1 MTPSSID
8 ISFISCIIWLT
19 YMPLYRIQNGA
30 ENAKKTRTGQTSVLP
45 TIQPRIQSLVHN
57 PFGFKAEQT

>member
-1 MTPSSID
+1 
-8 ISFISCIIWLT
+8 
-19 YMPLYRIQNGA
+19 MPLYRIQNGA